1 MISALTLVPPAPGQL
16 PLHVRDD
23 YAHSLRQL
31 KFGSRRSGY
40 PRSFKKST
48 KQIGEALCRCNV
60 PVTSNL
66 CTEKNSLAEISWN
79 LQQNL
84 PNHGKPWPQTPCK
97 HLDLIFYS
105 SIYGLELG
113 VEQWKQTIHQGV
125 PRSYLLH
132 HVASPFLKSPFPASI
147 GGTNTDPHWSLQV
160 YNQVMSVKFKSNITR
175 LHFSIFRLVFHHV
188 PWEIPMNQSDES
200 PVPGFSL
207 RKSPEISENAMPWQ
221 PPWRR
226 GWCSARHIGL
236 LSSPDILGSFRRCL
250 ILGEVELNTL
260 ERFRTC
266 EKYEGGWNSTLWKG
280 GKNWR
285 KQLKTLSR
293 AVWHCTY
300 HWNKDHREFYNSSS
314 NWTIFAIQSGKAP
327 WNNILGP
334 RALPP
339 WQHLEFTNSIAQVGG
354 IQIPKKRKI

>member
-1 MISALTLVPPAPGQL
+1 MISARVLTLVPPAPGQL

-31 KFGSRRSGY
+31 KFGARRSGY

-132 HVASPFLKSPFPASI
+132 HVASPFQLKSPFPASI
-147 GGTNTDPHWSLQV
+147 GGTNTDPHWSLIQV

-188 PWEIPMNQSDES
+188 PPIIFFVKNRGIFSVRTPDLSHGKCPWTNRMNPQFLVFPSENPQKSPRTPCLGSPRGGGDDVLRGTSASS
-200 PVPGFSL
+200 PVL
-207 RKSPEISENAMPWQ
+207 TWDR
-221 PPWRR
+221 
-226 GWCSARHIGL
+226 
-236 LSSPDILGSFRRCL
+236 
-250 ILGEVELNTL
+250 L
-260 ERFRTC
+260 ED
-266 EKYEGGWNSTLWKG
+266 
-280 GKNWR
+280 
-285 KQLKTLSR
+285 
-293 AVWHCTY
+293 V
-300 HWNKDHREFYNSSS
+300 
-314 NWTIFAIQSGKAP
+314 
-327 WNNILGP
+327 
-334 RALPP
+334 
-339 WQHLEFTNSIAQVGG
+339 
-354 IQIPKKRKI
+354 